1 MITLGKEVSAW
12 GKKNAQCLLADGVVF
27 LCHEL
32 KIASAVLN
40 ELFDINDIFQ
50 LRHDFCHLQLLLIKK
65 HV

>member
-12 GKKNAQCLLADGVVF
+12 EKKNAQCFLDDGVVF

-32 KIASAVLN
+32 KIASAILN

-50 LRHDFCHLQLLLIKK
+50 LRHDFSCLQLLLIK
-65 HV
+65 

>member
-12 GKKNAQCLLADGVVF
+12 EKKNAQCFLDDGVVF

-32 KIASAVLN
+32 KIESAILN

-50 LRHDFCHLQLLLIKK
+50 LRHDFSCWQLLLIK
-65 HV
+65 